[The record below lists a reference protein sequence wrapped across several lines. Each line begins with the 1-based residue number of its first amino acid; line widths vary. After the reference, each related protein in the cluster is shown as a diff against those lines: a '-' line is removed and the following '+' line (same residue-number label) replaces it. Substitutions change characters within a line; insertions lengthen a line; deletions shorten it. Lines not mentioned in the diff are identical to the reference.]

1 MPAHA
6 RAWLSICLLALT
18 LALGRILYTKEWVRV
33 TDKPGQPH
41 VGGDYR
47 NVRRLRA
54 KSLQPN
60 CHRMASEGLT
70 VGSICWENETTA
82 LGVDADDRNSHALNL
97 RPVKNADPAYDY
109 NTGYVWRHESGVFY
123 MFAQRECTLVACGRF

>member
-1 MPAHA
+1 M
-6 RAWLSICLLALT
+6 
-18 LALGRILYTKEWVRV
+18 RV

-54 KSLQPN
+54 NSLQPN

-70 VGSICWENETTA
+70 VGSICWANETTA
-82 LGVDADDRNSHALNL
+82 LGVDTNDRNSHALNL